1 MANVF
6 GILAALVLAA
16 AAYFGM
22 VNKKALIDQ
31 ESVRASEEMRLDQN
45 NETFKDL
52 TSKFNGLEEDTKVAT
67 EENVALTEKLEAQ
80 LATNKSLDVEI
91 SDKRDAAETKK
102 TRVTEGKEKLVKF
115 GNLDDLK
122 RNLEQLRTD
131 LATLNGE
138 LLLKDNEINSRTDL
152 NKSLNTENE
161 NLSMVL
167 GNYAKKQSSPNLRAS
182 VTRVVSDLGF
192 VIISGGDNAG
202 IVRDSILEVQR
213 GGETIGKLEV
223 SGTEPSTAAASII
236 PDSFQEGMRVRVGDT
251 VVAASK

>member
-31 ESVRASEEMRLDQN
+31 ESVRASEQMRLDQN
-45 NETFKDL
+45 EETFRDR
-52 TSKFNGLEEDTKVAT
+52 TEEFNGLEEDTKAAT

-80 LATNKSLDVEI
+80 LKTNKDLETEI
-91 SDKRDAAETKK
+91 ADKKDAAETKMSK
-102 TRVTEGKEKLVKF
+102 VAEGEEKLAKF
-115 GNLDDLK
+115 GNLDDLQ
-122 RNLEQLRTD
+122 RNLKQLSDD
-131 LATLNGE
+131 LAVLNAE
-138 LLLKDNEINSRTDL
+138 LAQKDTEINSRSSLT
-152 NKSLNTENE
+152 KSLSLENE
-161 NLSMVL
+161 NLSAIL
-167 GNYAKKQSSPNLRAS
+167 GNYAKKQSNPNLKAS
-182 VTRVVSDLGF
+182 VTRVVSELGF
-192 VIISGGDNAG
+192 VIVSGGDNAG

-236 PDSFQEGMRVRVGDT
+236 PDSFQEGVQVRVGDT
-251 VVAASK
+251 VVASSK